1 MEESCLHAVFA
12 CCLEKT
18 EKKSS
23 ESPIMLG
30 SKLMRLSG
38 SGLVRQQFTRTS
50 GVSQVRSYHETVHD
64 HFNNPRNVG
73 KMDKSDPKVGT
84 AIVGKAACGDVVQL
98 QIKVEEGVITDA
110 KFKTFGC
117 GSAIASASYATELIK
132 GKSADE
138 AAALRNTDISDYLKL
153 PPVKIHC
160 SLLVEEAVR
169 NALDDYKSKQIPKTT
184 EATL

>member
-1 MEESCLHAVFA
+1 
-12 CCLEKT
+12 
-18 EKKSS
+18 
-23 ESPIMLG
+23 MLG
-30 SKLMRLSG
+30 TRVIRNNSILSATRSRVLG
-38 SGLVRQQFTRTS
+38 SMNGVVR
-50 GVSQVRSYHETVHD
+50 GYHETVHD

-138 AAALRNTDISDYLKL
+138 AAALKNTDISEYLKL

-160 SLLVEEAVR
+160 SLLVEEAVK
-169 NALDDYKSKQIPKTT
+169 NALDDYKSKQGSTNAK
-184 EATL
+184 EAKL

>member
-1 MEESCLHAVFA
+1 
-12 CCLEKT
+12 
-18 EKKSS
+18 
-23 ESPIMLG
+23 MLT
-30 SKLMRLSG
+30 SRLLRLTQS
-38 SGLVRQQFTRTS
+38 TS
-50 GVSQVRSYHETVHD
+50 WLRPKPQSIFVPQARVYHETVHD

-73 KMDKSDPKVGT
+73 KLDKSDPTVGT

-98 QIKVEEGVITDA
+98 QIQVEDGIIKDA

-132 GKSADE
+132 GKSAAE
-138 AAALRNTDISDYLKL
+138 ASALRNTDISEYLKL

-169 NALDDYKSKQIPKTT
+169 NAIDDYKSKQTPNAM
-184 EATL
+184 EAKL

>member
-1 MEESCLHAVFA
+1 LR
-12 CCLEKT
+12 
-18 EKKSS
+18 
-23 ESPIMLG
+23 PITQ
-30 SKLMRLSG
+30 SIF
-38 SGLVRQQFTRTS
+38 VP
-50 GVSQVRSYHETVHD
+50 QVRVYHETVHD

-73 KMDKSDPKVGT
+73 KLDKSDPTVGT

-98 QIKVEEGVITDA
+98 QIQVEDGIIKDA

-132 GKSADE
+132 GKSAAE
-138 AAALRNTDISDYLKL
+138 ASALRNTDISEYLKL

-169 NALDDYKSKQIPKTT
+169 NAIDDYKSKQTPNAM
-184 EATL
+184 EAKL

>member
-1 MEESCLHAVFA
+1 MLVWRSAGSYFVKGVKRAHI
-12 CCLEKT
+12 
-18 EKKSS
+18 
-23 ESPIMLG
+23 SPLTATG
-30 SKLMRLSG
+30 R
-38 SGLVRQQFTRTS
+38 VRA
-50 GVSQVRSYHETVHD
+50 YHDTVHD

-73 KMDKSDPKVGT
+73 KLDKSDPSVGT
-84 AIVGKAACGDVVQL
+84 AVVGKAACGDVVQL
-98 QIKVEEGVITDA
+98 QIKVENGIIQDA

-132 GKSADE
+132 GKSAEE
-138 AAALRNTDISDYLKL
+138 ASALRNTDISEYLKL

>member
-1 MEESCLHAVFA
+1 
-12 CCLEKT
+12 
-18 EKKSS
+18 
-23 ESPIMLG
+23 
-30 SKLMRLSG
+30 
-38 SGLVRQQFTRTS
+38 
-50 GVSQVRSYHETVHD
+50 VHD

-73 KMDKSDPKVGT
+73 KLDKTSPNVGT
-84 AIVGKAACGDVVQL
+84 AVVGKAACGDVVQL
-98 QIKVEEGVITDA
+98 QIQVENGIIKDA

-138 AAALRNTDISDYLKL
+138 ASSIRNTDISDYLKL

-169 NALDDYKSKQIPKTT
+169 NALDDYKSKQIPNTK
-184 EATL
+184 EVKL